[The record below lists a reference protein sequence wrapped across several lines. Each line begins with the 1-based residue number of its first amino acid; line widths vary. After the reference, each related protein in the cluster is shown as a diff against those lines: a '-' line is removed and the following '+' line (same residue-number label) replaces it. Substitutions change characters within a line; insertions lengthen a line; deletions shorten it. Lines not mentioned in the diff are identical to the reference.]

1 MCECI
6 EEQDIVSFLETH
18 GVLGSFFENHRGND
32 AKVILDEFTQLLMSF
47 QTCEEVVGEEVVGEE
62 VLGEEVLGDDEEAK
76 DELFELISSFLQEE
90 VSEQFIRETKTKNGN
105 TQSGERVVI
114 SEVRDVLDTMG
125 LNYVEAGSQQPED
138 FRDVHFPDNP
148 FVKISLEIKKT
159 KSPTVIFN
167 DTYPTKSIYY
177 VIFYA
182 GNTRNNPQLIC
193 TKGDVFSRESNIWAN
208 VVRSRINAVNDKYA
222 RGANK
227 KNLSGI
233 MRCYI
238 RPTWS
243 ANISRFL
250 KK

>member
-1 MCECI
+1 MCESI

-18 GVLGSFFENHRGND
+18 GVSGSFFENHRGND

-47 QTCEEVVGEEVVGEE
+47 QTFEEVVDEE
-62 VLGEEVLGDDEEAK
+62 EEAK

-125 LNYVEAGSQQPED
+125 LNYLEAGSQQPED

>member
-18 GVLGSFFENHRGND
+18 GVSGSFFENHRGND

-47 QTCEEVVGEEVVGEE
+47 QNCEEVVEEEVVEEE
-62 VLGEEVLGDDEEAK
+62 VVTREE
-76 DELFELISSFLQEE
+76 DELFELITFYLQQGISEE
-90 VSEQFIRETKTKNGN
+90 FIMETKTKNGN
-105 TQSGERVVI
+105 TQSGERVTI
-114 SEVRDVLDTMG
+114 SEVRGVLDEMG
-125 LNYVEAGSQQPED
+125 LDYVEAGSQQPED
-138 FRDVHFPDNP
+138 FREVHFPENP
-148 FVKISLEIKKT
+148 SVKISLEIKKT
-159 KSPTVIFN
+159 KSPTVVFN
-167 DTYPTKSIYY
+167 DTFPTKNIYY
-177 VIFYA
+177 VIFYG
-182 GNTRNNPQLIC
+182 GNTRNRPQMIC
-193 TKGDVFSRESNIWAN
+193 TKGDAFSRESRVWAD
-208 VVRSRINAVNDKYA
+208 VVRKRINDINDKYA
-222 RGANK
+222 RGDNK